1 MQACRLLDFAIA
13 AMTYYDV
20 FNGDAD
26 GLCALHQLRL
36 AEPAQSVLVT
46 GVKSD
51 VALLERVPA
60 GAGDKV
66 TVLDISID
74 ANRTPL
80 LAMLARGAAVLYVD
94 HHSHAGIPLNP
105 LLQALIDNS
114 GGTCTGMIV
123 DRYLAGRFRIWAV
136 VAAFG
141 DNLDAQAERLAYSLT
156 LDVQQ
161 TAALQELGRCL
172 NYNAYGNAVPDLNID
187 PAALYQCLHQ
197 YADPFEFIRSQPL
210 FQRLR
215 RALARDLDCAARL
228 ARRLP
233 SSAGRVVVLPDTRW
247 SRRVRGVYANQLA
260 RAAPGQA
267 HALLVMNPDGAYTV
281 SVRAPLEGIGALQGA
296 DCLCRQ
302 FERGG
307 GRPAA
312 ASIPRLPR
320 RRLASFIRAFEA
332 VFCMHRAQ

>member
-1 MQACRLLDFAIA
+1 
-13 AMTYYDV
+13 MTYYDV

-51 VALLERVPA
+51 IALLGRVPA

-74 ANRTPL
+74 ANRRPL

-94 HHSHAGIPLNP
+94 HHSHAGIPSSP
-105 LLQALIDNS
+105 LLHALIDDS
-114 GGTCTGMIV
+114 PDTCTGMIV

-141 DNLDAQAERLAYSLT
+141 DNFDAQAERLARSLA

-161 TAALQELGRCL
+161 AAALRQLGQCL
-172 NYNAYGNAVPDLNID
+172 NYNAYGNTVSDLNID
-187 PAALYQCLHQ
+187 PAALYQCLHR
-197 YADPFEFIRSQPL
+197 YADPLEFIRSQPL

-215 RALARDLDCAARL
+215 GALERDLDRAARL
-228 ARRLP
+228 ARQVP
-233 SSAGRVVVLPDTRW
+233 SSAGSITLLPDAGW
-247 SRRVRGVYANQLA
+247 SRRVRGIYANQLVHA
-260 RAAPGQA
+260 VPGQA

-281 SVRAPLEGIGALQGA
+281 SVRAPLEGIDALQGA
-296 DCLCRQ
+296 DRLCRQ
-302 FERGG
+302 FDRGG

-312 ASIPRLPR
+312 ASIPRLPGQE
-320 RRLASFIRAFEA
+320 LASFIRAFED
-332 VFCMHRAQ
+332 VFGTH

>member
-1 MQACRLLDFAIA
+1 
-13 AMTYYDV
+13 MTYYDV

-51 VALLERVPA
+51 IALLERVPA

-94 HHSHAGIPLNP
+94 HHSHAGVPTSPMLHT
-105 LLQALIDNS
+105 LIDNS
-114 GGTCTGMIV
+114 PDTCTGMIV

-141 DNLDAQAERLAYSLT
+141 DNFDAQAERLARSLA

-172 NYNAYGNAVPDLNID
+172 NYNAYGNAVSDLNVD

-197 YADPFEFIRSQPL
+197 YADPFDFIRSQPL

-215 RALARDLDCAARL
+215 SALDSDLDCAARL
-228 ARRLP
+228 ARHLP
-233 SSAGRVVVLPDTRW
+233 TSAGSIIVLPDARW

-260 RAAPGQA
+260 RAAPDEA
-267 HALLVMNPDGAYTV
+267 HALLVMNPNGAYTV
-281 SVRAPLEGIGALQGA
+281 SVRAPLQGIGALHGA
-296 DCLCRQ
+296 DRLCRQ

-312 ASIPRLPR
+312 ASIPQLPTQG
-320 RRLASFIRAFEA
+320 LASFIRAFED
-332 VFCMHRAQ
+332 VFGTH

>member
-1 MQACRLLDFAIA
+1 
-13 AMTYYDV
+13 MTYYDV

-51 VALLERVPA
+51 IALLPRVPA

-74 ANRTPL
+74 ANRTAL

-94 HHSHAGIPLNP
+94 HHSHAGVPSNP
-105 LLQALIDNS
+105 LLHAHIDHS
-114 GGTCTGMIV
+114 ADTCTGMIV

-141 DNLDAQAERLAYSLT
+141 DNLDTQAEGLARSLA
-156 LDVQQ
+156 LDAQQ

-172 NYNAYGNAVPDLNID
+172 NYNAYGNAVSDLNID

-197 YADPFEFIRSQPL
+197 YADPFEFIRFQPL

-215 RALARDLDCAARL
+215 GALARDLDRAARL

-233 SSAGRVVVLPDTRW
+233 SSAGRIIVLPDARW

-267 HALLVMNPDGAYTV
+267 HALLVMHPDGTYTV

-296 DCLCRQ
+296 DRLCRQ
-302 FERGG
+302 FEHGG
-307 GRPAA
+307 GRTAA
-312 ASIPRLPR
+312 ASVPRLPKC
-320 RRLASFIRAFEA
+320 RLASFIQAFEA
-332 VFCMHRAQ
+332 VFGMHQAP